1 MAVPDFTYDGMTT
14 VPLEGGEGRKFTI
27 YADGHPNFEI
37 VDQFDAAAGTY
48 QIRAMYSKGH
58 WHVFSTVQHNKVCDI
73 IEDFPAGE
81 TASSSEELEALFE
94 TAADEKLTEFHRI
107 QSSVEARGAPKRKE
121 RGARLWNPTGA
132 GSPLLPPGGPE
143 PP

>member
-1 MAVPDFTYDGMTT
+1 
-14 VPLEGGEGRKFTI
+14 
-27 YADGHPNFEI
+27 
-37 VDQFDAAAGTY
+37 
-48 QIRAMYSKGH
+48 MYSEGH

-107 QSSVEARGAPKRKE
+107 QNTIEARGAPKRKE
-121 RGARLWNPTGA
+121 RGARPWNPTGA
-132 GSPLLPPGGPE
+132 GSPLPPPGGLE
-143 PP
+143 PPLLHRPRAAAPSSTVETGRHRVTRRLPAR